1 MARSKYLN
9 LEVGGAKPGRSFA
22 EIRAPLNFIRR
33 QDTKPLFHSAALTGG
48 LPKIFF
54 DIEVHTVPISDMR
67 QIAETLSID
76 KEGFELLRHTTAVK
90 DLYDDD
96 AIEGVYYPEIEALL
110 CRKFGANQVVVF
122 DVTRRSDGEVGAQ
135 NPDGLRG
142 PATRVHVDYTVKSG
156 PQRVKDVLGDDE
168 AARLTAVGARI
179 IEINVWRPIGGPVER
194 SPLAVADASSVL
206 QEDLIA
212 TDQIFPERV
221 GEIYNL
227 AHAPSQRWY
236 YAPQMIEDEVIL
248 IKSWDSL
255 EDGRA
260 RFTPHGAFNLPET
273 REEAPPRESI
283 EVRTLVV
290 IE

>member
-33 QDTKPLFHSAALTGG
+33 QDTKPVFHSAALTGG

-67 QIAETLSID
+67 KIAETLSID

-110 CRKFGANQVVVF
+110 CGKFGASQVMVF

-236 YAPQMIEDEVIL
+236 YAPQMTEDEVIC
-248 IKSWDSL
+248 
-255 EDGRA
+255 
-260 RFTPHGAFNLPET
+260 GA
-273 REEAPPRESI
+273 
-283 EVRTLVV
+283 
-290 IE
+290 